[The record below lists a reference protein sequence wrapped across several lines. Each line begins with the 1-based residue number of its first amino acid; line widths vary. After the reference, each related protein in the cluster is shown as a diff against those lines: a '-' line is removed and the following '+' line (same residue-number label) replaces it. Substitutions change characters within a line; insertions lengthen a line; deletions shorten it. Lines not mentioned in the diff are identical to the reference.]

1 MIPEEEEKRTEYVF
15 EEILAENFP
24 NPYKETNI
32 QIQETQTV
40 PNKWTQTDLQP
51 RVIIVKMVKVKERI
65 LEAAWEKQRV
75 NYKGIPIRLYDF
87 STEMLQPRWSG
98 QIYSKSWKGKV
109 WNLEYSTQ
117 QDYHLE

>member
-51 RVIIVKMVKVKERI
+51 RVIIVKMAKVKERI

>member
-51 RVIIVKMVKVKERI
+51 RVIIVKMAKVKERI

-117 QDYHLE
+117 QDYQLE

>member
-51 RVIIVKMVKVKERI
+51 RVIIVKMAKVKERI

-75 NYKGIPIRLYDF
+75 NYKGIPRLYE
-87 STEMLQPRWSG
+87 S
-98 QIYSKSWKGKV
+98 
-109 WNLEYSTQ
+109 
-117 QDYHLE
+117 